1 MDVGQES
8 IAMTTAQSGPNVLN
22 LEMVIGGASTPAAS
36 GATFETLSPATNEV
50 IGIVPKAGDAD
61 AVAAIEAAHRAFE
74 SGPWSRF
81 SPLERSRALH
91 KIAGILRERIEEIS
105 VLETRNSGKIIVESR
120 GDVIASANCFE
131 YYGNLAGQIWGDQI
145 PMNGPL
151 LDYTVREP
159 YGVCAQ
165 IIPWNFP
172 LLMAAWKV
180 APALAAG
187 NTVVLKPASATPLTA
202 LLLGQI
208 ALEAGI
214 PAGMLNVITGSGKE
228 LGNTL
233 TTHPL
238 VEKVAFTG
246 ETETGRE
253 IMRAASGSI
262 KKVTLELGGKS
273 PNIVFPDAD
282 LDEAVNGSLF
292 AIFTNAGQRCTART
306 RLFLHRSIYDE
317 FLSIYVV
324 KVSNIRV
331 GDPLDWNTQ
340 MGPVISKQQQDKVL
354 QYCEYAVEDG
364 ANLLHGGKMVDAVEL
379 RSGNFIEP
387 TVFGNVSADMRLAQH
402 EVFGP
407 VLAVIPF
414 ETEDEVVAAANS
426 TIFGLAATI
435 WTNDVKRAHTM
446 ARRIKSGNVSIN
458 YPTVNPPEAPFGGF
472 KQSGIGREL
481 SRYGLDLYTQV
492 KNVVVNLNPEPFDWY
507 GRWPDDP
514 RR

>member
-1 MDVGQES
+1 MSATTIETS
-8 IAMTTAQSGPNVLN
+8 IHRPGLIIDGKEV
-22 LEMVIGGASTPAAS
+22 AALD
-36 GATFETLSPATNEV
+36 GATFETVSPATNEV
-50 IGIVPKAGDAD
+50 IGVVPKAGNAD
-61 AVAAIEAAHRAFE
+61 AIAAIEAAHRAFE
-74 SGPWSRF
+74 SGPWGRAT
-81 SPLERSRALH
+81 PLERTRVLH
-91 KIAGILRERIEEIS
+91 RMANILRERIDEIS
-105 VLETRNSGKIIVESR
+105 RLETMNSGKIIVESR
-120 GDVIASANCFE
+120 GDVAASANCFE

-145 PMNGPL
+145 PMNAPL
-151 LDYTVREP
+151 LDYTIREP
-159 YGVCAQ
+159 YGVCSQ

-208 ALEAGI
+208 ALEAGV
-214 PAGMLNVITGSGKE
+214 PAGVLNVISGPGKA
-228 LGNTL
+228 LGETL

-238 VEKVAFTG
+238 VEKIAFTG

-253 IMRAASGSI
+253 IMRAAAGSI

-282 LDEAVNGSLF
+282 LEEAVNGSLF

-306 RLFLHRSIYDE
+306 RLFLHKEIYDD
-317 FLSIYVV
+317 FLSTYVD
-324 KVSNIRV
+324 KVSRIRV

-340 MGPVISKQQQDKVL
+340 MGPVISKQQQKKVL

-364 ANLLHGGKMVDAVEL
+364 AELLHGGKRVPKEAFEN
-379 RSGNFIEP
+379 GNFIEP
-387 TVFGNVSADMRLAQH
+387 TVFGNVSQDMRLAQN

-414 ETEDEVVAAANS
+414 ETEDEVVTAANA

-435 WTNDVKRAHTM
+435 WTNDIKRAHTL
-446 ARRIKSGNVSIN
+446 ARRIKSGNSSIIF
-458 YPTVNPPEAPFGGF
+458 PTANPPEAPFGGY

-492 KNVVVNLNPEPFDWY
+492 KNVVVDLNPEPFDWY
-507 GRWPDDP
+507 GRWPSP
-514 RR
+514 PQ

>member
-1 MDVGQES
+1 M
-8 IAMTTAQSGPNVLN
+8 AH
-22 LEMVIGGASTPAAS
+22 STSTLDLMQPLLIIDGREVAAHDGS
-36 GATFETLSPATNEV
+36 TFETVSPATNEV
-50 IGIVPKAGDAD
+50 IGIVPKAAPVD
-61 AVAAIEAAHRAFE
+61 AVVAIEAAHRAFAT
-74 SGPWSRF
+74 GPWSRF
-81 SPLERSRALH
+81 TPLERSRALH
-91 KIAGILRERIEEIS
+91 RIADILRERVDEIS
-105 VLETRNSGKIIVESR
+105 RLETMNSGKIIVESR

-151 LDYTVREP
+151 LDYTIREP

-202 LLLGQI
+202 LLLGKI

-214 PAGMLNVITGSGKE
+214 PAGVLNVISGPGRE
-228 LGNTL
+228 LGETL

-238 VEKVAFTG
+238 VQKVAFTG
-246 ETETGRE
+246 ETQTGRE
-253 IMRAASGSI
+253 IMRAAAGTI

-273 PNIVFPDAD
+273 PNIVFPDANI
-282 LDEAVNGSLF
+282 DEAVNGSLF

-306 RLFLHRSIYDE
+306 RLFLHRSIYDS
-317 FLSIYVV
+317 FLSTYVDRV
-324 KVSNIRV
+324 ARIRV
-331 GDPLDWNTQ
+331 GDPLDWDTQ
-340 MGPVISKQQQDKVL
+340 MGPVISPQQRNKVL
-354 QYCEYAVEDG
+354 TYCEYAIEDG
-364 ANLLHGGKMVDAVEL
+364 AQLLHGGRRIETAEL
-379 RSGNFIEP
+379 VSGNFVEP
-387 TVFGNVSADMRLAQH
+387 TVFGDVSPDMRLAQN

-414 ETEDEVVAAANS
+414 ETEDDVVDAANS
-426 TIFGLAATI
+426 TIYGLAATI
-435 WTNDVKRAHTM
+435 WTNDIKRAHTM
-446 ARRIKSGNVSIN
+446 ARRIQSGNVSIN

-492 KNVVVNLNPEPFDWY
+492 KNVVVNLNQEPFDWY
-507 GRWPDDP
+507 GRWPDPP
-514 RR
+514 R